1 MGGTAAEIGTD
12 LNLYF
17 RLKQDVKEFRSSVLE
32 LVGSCQEQCQAHLSA
47 AAAAVQRAQLDSQ
60 AVQGSTHR
68 EGPREPRDVRS
79 RPPGLGR
86 GAGLLGK
93 APGHGPR
100 VCPMWRAAGLPWRS
114 EALRLEQSLQ
124 DMEERCH
131 REKQRRRALHNSLLE
146 LKGSIRVHCR
156 IRPLLP
162 FDSEWNSSASH
173 SSSISREVAHALDDE
188 TILVKCH
195 RPGHPKINKTYN
207 FERVYGPAESQEAV
221 FADVCPLLT
230 SFLDGFNMCIMAY
243 GQTGSGKSYTMLG
256 PRAGDE
262 PGLPSGAHA
271 DLGIIPRAA
280 EELFRSSSSFGWLIS
295 ESPPRSP
302 TAELSI
308 VEIYN
313 NDIFDLLAKEGSGAA
328 AGTKREVLTT
338 REGCTEVPGLTCT
351 AVASAA
357 ELVALV
363 HGGLQLRA
371 RHPTLVHMASSR
383 SHLVVTVTL
392 TVVSPSDSTGEL
404 LLALGQFKEEE
415 RGRTSFSLVGEAWR
429 VELQEASALTPC
441 PAVFCPPLPPGPQHH
456 PAPLQGHAGAGKG
469 WSTSPQAPPL
479 QPLPVDHTGSAR
491 QARAKLQLVDLAGSE
506 CAGASGVTGLALRE
520 TSFINRSLAALADV
534 LGALSERRG
543 HVPYRNSKLTHLLQD
558 TIGGDAKLLVILCV
572 SPGQKHVAETL
583 QGLGFGARA
592 RQAERGQ
599 AGKRP
604 SCAQG
609 PVAGWL
615 GDPHTAQAKSPGT
628 GGQREDGSSKEPPP
642 GAGGQQVLRWVR
654 SCAVCA
660 AGLQPPRRPSS
671 ACCASLDTNEATD
684 PGALRTGSRTRQTWA
699 LPPPGFVSQ
708 RGKAP
713 FPCL

>member
-1 MGGTAAEIGTD
+1 MGA
-12 LNLYF
+12 L
-17 RLKQDVKEFRSSVLE
+17 S
-32 LVGSCQEQCQAHLSA
+32 GSGDQA
-47 AAAAVQRAQLDSQ
+47 
-60 AVQGSTHR
+60 
-68 EGPREPRDVRS
+68 
-79 RPPGLGR
+79 
-86 GAGLLGK
+86 
-93 APGHGPR
+93 
-100 VCPMWRAAGLPWRS
+100 WRS
-114 EALRLEQSLQ
+114 LVLSYR
-124 DMEERCH
+124 
-131 REKQRRRALHNSLLE
+131 
-146 LKGSIRVHCR
+146 
-156 IRPLLP
+156 
-162 FDSEWNSSASH
+162 
-173 SSSISREVAHALDDE
+173 E

-230 SFLDGFNMCIMAY
+230 SFLDGFNVCIMAY

-256 PRAGDE
+256 PHAEDQ

-280 EELFRSSSSFGWLIS
+280 EELFRLIS

-302 TAELSI
+302 TAEVYI

-313 NDIFDLLAKEGSGAA
+313 NDIFDLLAKEGPGAVV
-328 AGTKREVLTT
+328 GIKRD
-338 REGCTEVPGLTCT
+338 GHIG

-392 TVVSPSDSTGEL
+392 TVVSPQT
-404 LLALGQFKEEE
+404 AL
-415 RGRTSFSLVGEAWR
+415 
-429 VELQEASALTPC
+429 
-441 PAVFCPPLPPGPQHH
+441 
-456 PAPLQGHAGAGKG
+456 
-469 WSTSPQAPPL
+469 
-479 QPLPVDHTGSAR
+479 PLPVDHTGSAR

-506 CAGASGVTGLALRE
+506 CEGASGVTGLALRE

-534 LGALSERRG
+534 LGALSECRG

-604 SCAQG
+604 SCAQ
-609 PVAGWL
+609 VRKSDLWLAGREIPAEL
-615 GDPHTAQAKSPGT
+615 KPNHLAQET
-628 GGQREDGSSKEPPP
+628 QREDGSSKEPPP
-642 GAGGQQVLRWVR
+642 GADGQQVLRSTLDPQQPGKKRRR
-654 SCAVCA
+654 SGRAVPV
-660 AGLQPPRRPSS
+660 GEREPKPR
-671 ACCASLDTNEATD
+671 
-684 PGALRTGSRTRQTWA
+684 
-699 LPPPGFVSQ
+699 LPPPRLWVLCREGRPRALSPGTLAVPGS
-708 RGKAP
+708 RGRWLGARLTP
-713 FPCL
+713 

>member
-1 MGGTAAEIGTD
+1 MARIRRQSPRVTGLRESGCRSTASGERATT
-12 LNLYF
+12 
-17 RLKQDVKEFRSSVLE
+17 
-32 LVGSCQEQCQAHLSA
+32 GSPH
-47 AAAAVQRAQLDSQ
+47 
-60 AVQGSTHR
+60 
-68 EGPREPRDVRS
+68 
-79 RPPGLGR
+79 PGL
-86 GAGLLGK
+86 
-93 APGHGPR
+93 
-100 VCPMWRAAGLPWRS
+100 
-114 EALRLEQSLQ
+114 EA
-124 DMEERCH
+124 
-131 REKQRRRALHNSLLE
+131 
-146 LKGSIRVHCR
+146 V
-156 IRPLLP
+156 
-162 FDSEWNSSASH
+162 F
-173 SSSISREVAHALDDE
+173 E

-392 TVVSPSDSTGEL
+392 TVVSPSDSTG
-404 LLALGQFKEEE
+404 
-415 RGRTSFSLVGEAWR
+415 
-429 VELQEASALTPC
+429 
-441 PAVFCPPLPPGPQHH
+441 
-456 PAPLQGHAGAGKG
+456 
-469 WSTSPQAPPL
+469 
-479 QPLPVDHTGSAR
+479 SAR

-604 SCAQG
+604 SCAQ
-609 PVAGWL
+609 VR
-615 GDPHTAQAKSPGT
+615 KSCV
-628 GGQREDGSSKEPPP
+628 GS
-642 GAGGQQVLRWVR
+642 
-654 SCAVCA
+654 
-660 AGLQPPRRPSS
+660 
-671 ACCASLDTNEATD
+671 AS
-684 PGALRTGSRTRQTWA
+684 R
-699 LPPPGFVSQ
+699 
-708 RGKAP
+708 
-713 FPCL
+713 

>member
-1 MGGTAAEIGTD
+1 MRPASAGDTGECCALWGLAERRAQQLQRQVRYQGRLRGSHFQAMQVHARHGGGQGGVHPALAQSWH
-12 LNLYF
+12 LAQ

-32 LVGSCQEQCQAHLSA
+32 LLGSCQEQCQAHLSA

-60 AVQGSTHR
+60 AVQ
-68 EGPREPRDVRS
+68 
-79 RPPGLGR
+79 
-86 GAGLLGK
+86 A
-93 APGHGPR
+93 
-100 VCPMWRAAGLPWRS
+100 WRS

-195 RPGHPKINKTYN
+195 RPGHPEINKTYN

-230 SFLDGFNMCIMAY
+230 SFLDGFNVCIMAY

-256 PRAGDE
+256 PHAEDE

-271 DLGIIPRAA
+271 DWGIIPRAT
-280 EELFRSSSSFGWLIS
+280 EELFRLIS

-302 TAELSI
+302 TAEVSI

-313 NDIFDLLAKEGSGAA
+313 NDIFDLLAKEGSGAV
-328 AGTKREVLTT
+328 AGIKREVVTT
-338 REGCTEVPGLTCT
+338 QEGCTEVPGLTCT

-392 TVVSPSDSTGEL
+392 TVVSPSDSTG
-404 LLALGQFKEEE
+404 Q
-415 RGRTSFSLVGEAWR
+415 
-429 VELQEASALTPC
+429 
-441 PAVFCPPLPPGPQHH
+441 QHH
-456 PAPLQGHAGAGKG
+456 PAPLQGLAGAGKG

-479 QPLPVDHTGSAR
+479 QPLPVDHSGSAR

-604 SCAQG
+604 SSAQ
-609 PVAGWL
+609 VR
-615 GDPHTAQAKSPGT
+615 KSCV
-628 GGQREDGSSKEPPP
+628 GS
-642 GAGGQQVLRWVR
+642 
-654 SCAVCA
+654 
-660 AGLQPPRRPSS
+660 
-671 ACCASLDTNEATD
+671 AS
-684 PGALRTGSRTRQTWA
+684 R
-699 LPPPGFVSQ
+699 
-708 RGKAP
+708 
-713 FPCL
+713 

>member
-1 MGGTAAEIGTD
+1 MATFQGPLPFHRGFSEPPAMVPFLG
-12 LNLYF
+12 NLDA
-17 RLKQDVKEFRSSVLE
+17 RTPSVCTPGHRT
-32 LVGSCQEQCQAHLSA
+32 VHHADWQGLSPE
-47 AAAAVQRAQLDSQ
+47 
-60 AVQGSTHR
+60 R
-68 EGPREPRDVRS
+68 EATSPRS
-79 RPPGLGR
+79 RQPSALQDC
-86 GAGLLGK
+86 
-93 APGHGPR
+93 APGHSHLCKPLTPTEGTPTPALSPAPEHVEHQPR
-100 VCPMWRAAGLPWRS
+100 GRPAIKPARVRGMEREQDAGAAFLPDAPS
-114 EALRLEQSLQ
+114 V
-124 DMEERCH
+124 
-131 REKQRRRALHNSLLE
+131 RR
-146 LKGSIRVHCR
+146 
-156 IRPLLP
+156 
-162 FDSEWNSSASH
+162 
-173 SSSISREVAHALDDE
+173 
-188 TILVKCH
+188 
-195 RPGHPKINKTYN
+195 
-207 FERVYGPAESQEAV
+207 RVYGPAESQEAV

-230 SFLDGFNMCIMAY
+230 SFLDGFNVCIMAY

-256 PRAGDE
+256 PHAEDQPR
-262 PGLPSGAHA
+262 LPSGAHA
-271 DLGIIPRAA
+271 DLGIIPRVA
-280 EELFRSSSSFGWLIS
+280 EELFRLIS

-302 TAELSI
+302 TAEVSI

-313 NDIFDLLAKEGSGAA
+313 NDIFDLLTKEGSGAVV
-328 AGTKREVLTT
+328 GVKRDVVTT
-338 REGCTEVPGLTCT
+338 QEGCTEVPGLICT

-404 LLALGQFKEEE
+404 LLAPGQ
-415 RGRTSFSLVGEAWR
+415 
-429 VELQEASALTPC
+429 
-441 PAVFCPPLPPGPQHH
+441 QHH

-604 SCAQG
+604 SCAQEPSENCMTAASPETRCLQATSHEKPSEDSG
-609 PVAGWL
+609 THGSPGGDDDTDDAGRPRPDRSTLDPQQPGKKRRRSGRAVPVGEREPKPRLPPPRLWVLCREGRPWAL
-615 GDPHTAQAKSPGT
+615 SPGT
-628 GGQREDGSSKEPPP
+628 
-642 GAGGQQVLRWVR
+642 L
-654 SCAVCA
+654 AV
-660 AGLQPPRRPSS
+660 P
-671 ACCASLDTNEATD
+671 
-684 PGALRTGSRTRQTWA
+684 GSRGLWLGARLT
-699 LPPPGFVSQ
+699 P
-708 RGKAP
+708 
-713 FPCL
+713 